1 MCMCMC
7 ICMCVY
13 VLTGSRKEVVKQVWG
28 QEADVA
34 PELVIE
40 DKCSNSRRFILTP
53 PSRRPISG
61 H

>member
-1 MCMCMC
+1 
-7 ICMCVY
+7 MCVY